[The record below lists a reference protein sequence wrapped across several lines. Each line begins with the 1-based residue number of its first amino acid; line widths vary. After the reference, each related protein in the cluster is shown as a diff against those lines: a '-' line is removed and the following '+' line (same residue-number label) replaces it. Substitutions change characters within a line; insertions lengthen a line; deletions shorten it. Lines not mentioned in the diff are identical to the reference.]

1 MNPLSRP
8 EGDSSPERGSFGG
21 RKEVKK
27 MADKKSPCAAGEG
40 QSGDYNELGLYLH
53 SKENNRTLEAAQTL
67 WEFLPGWMA
76 ARKMAVYDPDY
87 NRSLSGVIAENAE
100 IILKA
105 AQDMAGW
112 GLAECEP
119 ARKEETPQG

>member
-27 MADKKSPCAAGEG
+27 MEHEKSPCAAGEG
-40 QSGDYNELGLYLH
+40 QSRDYNELGIYRH
-53 SKENNRTLEAAQTL
+53 KDGNRTLEAAQLL
-67 WEFLPGWMA
+67 WAFLPAWMA
-76 ARKMAVYDPDY
+76 ARDMAAVDRAY
-87 NRSLSGVIAENAE
+87 NKQLSGVIAENAE

-105 AQDMAGW
+105 AKEVAGW
-112 GLAECEP
+112 EMEA
-119 ARKEETPQG
+119 